1 MIEERKLK
9 RIKRRNWVAK
19 NNPYKGARHASKKG
33 YIRTP
38 KHGVKYELTENRW
51 LD

>member
-19 NNPYKGARHASKKG
+19 NNPYKGERHSSKKG
-33 YIRTP
+33 YNRTP
-38 KHGVKYELTENRW
+38 KHEVKYELTENRW
-51 LD
+51 ID